1 MRGAGGEGED
11 HHRHHCSTNYI
22 QVREDVKK
30 SCPEWHGGWARGSQ
44 FNQLNIIQYIQLVI
58 NSIIRI

>member
-30 SCPEWHGGWARGSQ
+30 ILRSGIGGGIV
-44 FNQLNIIQYIQLVI
+44 LLVLVA
-58 NSIIRI
+58 SSSKSASLRIVR